1 MNAHKHE
8 WLAGIVA
15 LGLLVFGLWVTEQGY
30 DAAAYDV
37 LRDAVVVT
45 IAAAATDQI
54 K

>member
-1 MNAHKHE
+1 VNAHKHE

-15 LGLLVFGLWVTEQGY
+15 LGLLVFGLWVREQGY

-37 LRDAVVVT
+37 LRDAVVT